1 MLFGTGRDLGKT
13 EFMKLIRLQYIQEIL
28 HLLQALDDELRLR
41 AKPGTNETKAT
52 IKALK
57 EAFHHIDRRKDKKEI
72 MQWAEVTLR
81 SERNSE
87 PLPQTQGTMFATM
100 MLACV

>member
-1 MLFGTGRDLGKT
+1 VLFGTGRDLGKT

-28 HLLQALDDELRLR
+28 QLLQALDDELRLR

-72 MQWAEVTLR
+72 MEWTEVTLR
-81 SERNSE
+81 SERNTE
-87 PLPQTQGTMFATM
+87 PLPQNKGTLFSVI